1 MTVRLATPADAEALA
16 EVAAVT
22 FPLACPP
29 DMPRE
34 DVDAFIA
41 AELSAER
48 FAAHLADPARILLVD
63 AEPDGRLGGY
73 TMVVLGEPYAAD
85 VAQCIR
91 VRPSSELSKIYVRAD
106 RQGSGAAR
114 ALLDRTLEET
124 ARRGRHLARHERRQR
139 AGAAVLREGRLRARR
154 HAAVP
159 GRRAAR
165 ARRRDGARAA
175 LGRRRERAQQRRTRM
190 AP

>member
-73 TMVVLGEPYAAD
+73 TMAVLGEPYAAD

-124 ARRGRHLARHERRQR
+124 AAR
-139 AGAAVLREGRLRARR
+139 GAAGIWLGTNAANARAQRFYAKGGFEHVGTRRFRVGGRLE
-154 HAAVP
+154 HDVVM
-159 GRRAAR
+159 
-165 ARRRDGARAA
+165 
-175 LGRRRERAQQRRTRM
+175 ERAL
-190 AP
+190 P